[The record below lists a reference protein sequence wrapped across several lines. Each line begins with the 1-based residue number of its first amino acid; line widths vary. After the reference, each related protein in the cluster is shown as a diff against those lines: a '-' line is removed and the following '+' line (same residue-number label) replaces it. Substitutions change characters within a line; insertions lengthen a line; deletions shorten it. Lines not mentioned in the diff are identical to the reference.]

1 MLSSMV
7 SHAVATLDSPEI
19 KIMDAHDALQD
30 KNGTD
35 LNALQLLRLK
45 VALLDS
51 PSTLHQINASQKL
64 PHAVKILCGME
75 LFAFVLPMLI
85 KSMENVKSVLLE
97 LHTMAQNVLMIRL
110 FSLQL
115 PVVQMRST

>member
-1 MLSSMV
+1 
-7 SHAVATLDSPEI
+7 
-19 KIMDAHDALQD
+19 MDAHDALQD
-30 KNGTD
+30 NNGTD